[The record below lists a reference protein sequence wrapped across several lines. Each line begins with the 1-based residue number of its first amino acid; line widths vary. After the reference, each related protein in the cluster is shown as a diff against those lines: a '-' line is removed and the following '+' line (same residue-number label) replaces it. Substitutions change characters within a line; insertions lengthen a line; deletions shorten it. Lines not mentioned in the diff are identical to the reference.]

1 MIVPFLDLK
10 TINIRYKADLNKKFN
25 NFLSSGD
32 FILSK
37 EVEKFEHEFSDYCG
51 SKFCVG
57 VGNALDGL
65 RLILLAH
72 GIGPGDEV
80 IVPSNTYIATWLA
93 VSSVGASIIPVEPGT
108 DFNIDPCLIERSIT
122 RKTRAILIVHLYGRI
137 CKMPEIMKI
146 ASNNNLLIFE
156 DAAQSHGASMKGIYA
171 GNWGDAAAFSFYPSK
186 NLGALGDAGAVT
198 TNSSEVFEKIK
209 LLRNYGSKVKYFNK
223 LKGLNSRLDEI
234 QAIVLRTKLKHLDG
248 DNDRRREIAAIYFNR
263 LEHLSSIKL
272 PVKPIE
278 NEHVWHI
285 FSILLDKPKNLA
297 AYLLENGI
305 ETMHHYPIPP
315 HKQEA
320 FSELKISLPKSE
332 DIHSKNLSL
341 PMGPTISD
349 SQIDYVC
356 SKILGYTD

>member
-10 TINIRYKADLNKKFN
+10 TINSFYKTELNNKFDR
-25 NFLSSGD
+25 FVSSGD
-32 FILSK
+32 FILSRQ
-37 EVEKFEHEFSDYCG
+37 VEKFEAEFSQYCG
-51 SKFCVG
+51 SQFCVG
-57 VGNALDGL
+57 VGHALDGL

-93 VSSVGASIIPVEPGT
+93 ISSVGASVIPVEPGA
-108 DFNIDPCLIERSIT
+108 DFNIDPHLIESSIT
-122 RKTRAILIVHLYGRI
+122 SKTKAVLVVHLYGRI
-137 CKMPEIMKI
+137 CKMPEIKEI
-146 ASNNNLLIFE
+146 ASKNNLLIFE
-156 DAAQSHGASMKGIYA
+156 DAAQAHGASMKGIHA
-171 GNWGDAAAFSFYPSK
+171 GNWGNAAAFSFYPSK

-198 TNSSEVFEKIK
+198 TNSLEIYEKIK

-234 QAIVLRTKLKHLDG
+234 QAMVLSTKLKNLDA
-248 DNDRRREIAAIYFNR
+248 DNDRRREIAAIYFKR
-263 LEHLSSIKL
+263 LGQLGSITL

-285 FSILLDKPKNLA
+285 FSVLLDKPKSLA

-305 ETMHHYPIPP
+305 ETMYHYPIPP

-332 DIHSKNLSL
+332 EIHSKTLSL

-349 SQIDYVC
+349 SQINYVC
-356 SKILGYTD
+356 SKILEYVD